1 MQISKDVI
9 TAAADLGIAAN
20 SKLNEN
26 LQQQVEGVLFA
37 PDSTSLHN
45 LEKYLPAPRRFRGLF
60 STANIGSFVE
70 YALEQGDFLPTV
82 FIDTENSPLSA
93 RAIFNLGTNEYPQ
106 HAEHTS
112 SLMLKDTPELAAVKK
127 IVRAQLTQAELH
139 DFIEDFQ
146 HMLVC
151 KAQDEVLHVSAA
163 LAAVRNVT
171 ISAAAS
177 ATHQEHDF
185 GASRSA
191 MDEVEAKSGTGRL
204 PGFIECTFVPHLGLS
219 EITAR
224 LRVSVITSSEKPR
237 FQLRWVQQEL
247 QEQKIGEELQDIL
260 TVRLQDS
267 AAGIFMGR
275 FDR

>member
-20 SKLNEN
+20 SRLNEL
-26 LQQQVEGVLFA
+26 LQHEVEGALFT
-37 PDSTSLHN
+37 PDTVKLHN
-45 LEKYLPAPRRFRGLF
+45 LEQYLPRPRRFRGRF
-60 STANIGSFVE
+60 STGHIDSFVS
-70 YALEQGDFLPTV
+70 YCRRQGEFKPTV
-82 FIDTENSPLSA
+82 FIDTESSPLSA
-93 RAIFNLGTNEYPQ
+93 YAIFKLGDNENPE
-106 HAEHTS
+106 HAEHVS
-112 SLMLKDTPELAAVKK
+112 DLELQDSPELAAVKK
-127 IVRAQLTQAELH
+127 IVRTKLTQSELH

-163 LAAVRNVT
+163 LAAVRHVT
-171 ISAAAS
+171 ISARAS

-191 MDEVEAKSGTGRL
+191 MDEVEAKAGTERL

-224 LRVSVITSSEKPR
+224 LRVSVITGSEKPL

-247 QEQKIGEELQDIL
+247 QEQKIGKELQDIL
-260 TVRLQDS
+260 TDQLQDNS
-267 AAGIFMGR
+267 AGIFMGR
-275 FDR
+275 FNR